1 MAMPTRWNP
10 FRSNNRFDLLPEF
23 EDLVR
28 NLAPRGSLARQ
39 FETTLE
45 MRLDVHEDDTSYQV
59 KVDIRG
65 EGLSGTPRSRA
76 HQSSSPHRT
85 FRIMPI
91 M

>member
-45 MRLDVHEDDTSYQV
+45 MRLDVAGSE
-59 KVDIRG
+59 R
-65 EGLSGTPRSRA
+65 
-76 HQSSSPHRT
+76 
-85 FRIMPI
+85 M
-91 M
+91 